1 MSESG
6 LENEAEEPG
15 GTIAAVA
22 ILQRG
27 GGGGGIFPG
36 SRVLVGVA
44 GAPVCSA
51 AVPRGTGTRC
61 RSSVKGGET

>member
-22 ILQRG
+22 ILQP

-36 SRVLVGVA
+36 SSVLVGVA
-44 GAPVCSA
+44 GAPVRSA
-51 AVPRGTGTRC
+51 AVPRGAGTRC
-61 RSSVKGGET
+61 CSSVKGGET